1 MDTRLNCFLYHSH
14 IADNADLE
22 CVAHIVKTAR
32 GFNKE
37 AGITGMLVFD
47 GQRFCQYI
55 EGPPSA
61 IEALV
66 ARIAQDSRHTHFTP
80 KYHGALEGPRWFDR
94 WSMAYVLVDD
104 SEPLDDLSQFEGLQA
119 LNKLQA
125 LIPVLDIA

>member
-1 MDTRLNCFLYHSH
+1 MDMHLDCFLYHSR
-14 IADNADLE
+14 IADNVDLE

-55 EGPPSA
+55 EGPPPA

-66 ARIAQDSRHTHFTP
+66 ARIAQDTRHTHFTP
-80 KYHGALEGPRWFDR
+80 KHRGALGGPRWFDR

-104 SEPLDDLSQFEGLQA
+104 SEPLDDLSQFEGVQA
-119 LNKLQA
+119 LSKLQA
-125 LIPVLDIA
+125 LIPALDIA